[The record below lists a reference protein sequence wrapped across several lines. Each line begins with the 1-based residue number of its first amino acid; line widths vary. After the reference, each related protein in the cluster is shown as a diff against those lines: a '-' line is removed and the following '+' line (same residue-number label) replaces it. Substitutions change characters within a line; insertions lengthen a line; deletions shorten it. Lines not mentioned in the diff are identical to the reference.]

1 MMTRAS
7 QDRIQTHTMRIHTF
21 MTALTLLLGS
31 SRVTA
36 QEAPAPTPQT
46 QGFQPFLGSPS
57 PPFPFQGFAGLPG
70 SPSASPRPLNPFF
83 TGTFNGQPTGNPF
96 LPPLVGPNQQ
106 FAFPVP
112 AGFPGSAVPGP
123 QFQGF
128 PGSPLTGRP
137 PPQGITNGFP
147 GQFSHPGSF
156 HIQPNLAGHSRFP
169 AGSFP
174 ETSPISPLR
183 EVPTG
188 FPAAVNEGQ
197 ISGRGLE
204 FGDED
209 FVSLSG
215 GSPTTQAPISPVTP
229 LSSPPTTPFVPETTP
244 ATSPPTSTAKPATTT
259 TASTTS
265 QPSTTPTTTTTTS
278 TPPPT
283 TSVTPPSTTT
293 TTSTPPPTTSVTP
306 PSTTTTTST
315 TPPPTTTTTTATTPP
330 PTTTTNL
337 PSTTTSP
344 TTTSAS
350 TAPPADSVVSST
362 TASRPIAGHKSRT
375 HTGSSLASRLQ
386 NFAQQASNDRGEG
399 REKVL
404 FSRPNRNQGQEPRRE
419 SEAQRQENTISAS
432 GGQSS
437 QDVLSETQYDYDY
450 DEATSD
456 KQSQSAGSPTTST
469 TATPLPVPVSTEKTK
484 KGRKGLTRTQAFLE
498 RLQKLRQRR
507 LTSTTGR
514 PRRREQEREDN
525 NVQDNQV
532 PPRRRTP
539 QRQAG
544 SNFNSRLRDR
554 VFASRTQTGGRRNRI
569 SDDKNSSSG
578 FRATRRPFV
587 IGFTTKKP
595 LTIRE
600 RLELHRQNNRFV
612 PKHLRTTTKRTTT
625 PTPPPSTTTSTTEIP
640 GSAIDEDYDYITDY
654 EPEAPALEVTER
666 VPTTTTT
673 QRVPITSFI
682 TTERTNSKVQSI
694 RERIAAMLG
703 ASGLAGKTTTEE
715 VLTILEEV
723 TVKPLETADTAT
735 QSTITVTDNPVLM
748 VHTDEDFEPTE
759 MPLDEILSTIIE
771 TIATS
776 ELPPTTQA
784 LHSSQPSIAQTTPTP
799 ESLPFVSIFT
809 SEPEVS
815 TTSKLT
821 AIDETE
827 IPFPHT
833 TSKVLT
839 STEPEIEETNSPS
852 GIFPEFTDSTAAAL
866 ADVQT
871 EAPETVADPSKQPTT
886 EDPLVQDLIAQLVA
900 EGIITE
906 VNSKA
911 EVTVPEVDEEPL
923 IEETLIEE
931 TGPKDLEVM
940 NVEKNPAAEVPLET
954 PLDMLN
960 KSHMDTEISDQGII
974 TDNQN
979 DLHGSLTKSNES
991 QKAMEENPTII
1002 PTDEPVFKPTQDVN
1016 GESKVMTEPLFDPE
1030 DQAEVTE
1037 DNLQE
1042 PEKQIEV
1049 EHKQMPENVADNLTD
1064 FQNQTDVHKGQD
1076 QVEVVGETAQNPTE
1090 TGEDTHRSGDQADMM
1105 ASVIEEARGEAE
1117 VTEIPQELVI
1127 QNESDLI
1134 RTEVLAEPSKEPE
1147 SPKEPIG
1154 DNDPIEGFKDQPI
1167 ATGES
1172 AQGPEEQISV
1182 TEASTGSENQEEVT
1196 EIPEELTSGQ
1206 LRTGDQALV
1215 ADSMAVTNEQLILGK
1230 EHQTL
1235 IENTTEIPE
1244 DMVDTTTIMPE
1255 DTAEGEGKQTTLIE
1269 DFEST
1274 TEKQMPTT
1282 SQTRLTGS
1290 QTRTTPLIVTT
1301 ESTLLTDVT
1310 DNPTTVLTTE
1320 EIIASELE
1328 TDPFVTLSGDAEFVT
1343 LSEDAELTVDLLTST
1358 AVPPSTT
1365 TDIPTTS
1372 RLPSPIKIPVLSNRT
1387 TTTTESPTTTERT
1400 PGFNPSSPR
1409 VSTVKMMDTTT
1420 RFQKITTTD
1429 LPPTTV
1435 PESQLEDYITT
1446 NDDALETPPPVQ
1458 ITEVPV
1464 LPETTSPEGD
1474 ITPTEE
1480 NEVDTTLS
1488 MNHLHMLLHSF
1499 GSTSIRPELAAM
1511 NRVLDFSLSSSD
1523 PVEQLGLNHEVIGV
1537 QNFDFDYDLEPASTE
1552 QVIVTTSL
1560 QTPTFAA
1567 LGSDTQGVL
1576 STEET
1581 TSTQGIMLTET
1592 NTPTILNMEV
1602 AVLTVSEPYSKVQ
1615 NFTEA
1620 PETTQQPESISVT
1633 ENSTME
1639 DIPETTTEAVTDPME
1654 TTTLPPVTTTEKI
1667 EILEIK
1673 EPLITNNKS
1682 ENTVKTLT
1690 NQLSTTEGKTTV
1702 EVTTPTTSPEEKESN
1717 AETNEELSGANASLS
1732 REDRERQRL
1741 AWLRKNSGKDGEQA
1755 RTRQLQS
1762 TQRRTFVPLGNARS
1776 TSERPA
1782 TGRRLSLSDLL
1793 SQRASP
1799 AGSITKTSNS
1809 QRENDI
1815 PTFTTTTTQP
1825 PRIRSQTVKVDLD
1838 PVVVKETQPQPI
1850 TEQAPDPKN
1859 GAKSEALRRFLELNK
1874 QMLKALAEKKASTTT
1889 LPDEPTTTLSPEQS
1903 NTRPKFAT
1911 RTPPRLDK
1919 FRALTESTVTSNDK
1933 EELSTTNFIP
1943 KNRATN
1949 PVVSTREDSTQGFQ
1963 PRPSTFLRPV
1973 DSPKPSEASA
1983 SDRTVPRVRPAFISP
1998 PPSTSS
2004 RSDPN
2009 PLPES
2014 RTDNTATRTRSRLPP
2029 PIRRPRP
2036 GLPGKRPGGPRRQ
2049 NVSRPLTA
2057 RPTRFEN
2064 PSEKQN
2070 EEITTQAPLLSRESV
2085 SELAAEPEN
2094 RPVQPPRRRFGSS
2107 TSVPRR
2113 NQFTTPRG
2121 RRKGFRKRVQ
2131 NNRVSTPRRR
2141 KPTTLPRFTTE
2152 FEEVTTHVPTTTVPE
2167 FTTLP
2172 QEEDVTFS
2180 GFEQTTQDFF
2190 DTTLRSDLERTTF
2203 TPEEETT
2210 LQEFSTVTSRGRVRF
2225 ENRPRPTQLPR
2236 ITERPHHRS
2245 TLASKVAA
2253 FSNNEDATVQP
2264 VTRPLKPDTPE
2275 PPKPSSTF
2283 KPFEFET
2290 SATTISPTRFFTES
2304 PSAGGISTFT
2314 GFDFDLDTTPP
2325 TTFAE
2330 DFEESTQSSS
2340 GRFGNSQNFVH
2351 TTFSPFGDNQ
2361 KQSINPKLHQTTSR
2375 SHTPRPSHNSDF
2387 DEAFFAEEDPPF
2399 INRKE
2404 SETFLPAFP
2413 VTTPS
2418 NPFFEEIQETET
2430 FPPVFPTTTPDDFFH
2445 KEIKQ
2450 TETFPPAF
2458 PITTPENPFFGEIKD
2473 ADAFPPSLT
2482 ITPPSNSFFVNDQDT
2497 TTFSP
2502 DFATTVK
2509 PNFEFNRKQE
2519 AQTTQPPFQTTI
2531 PPNTVTPRII
2541 VVALPILN
2549 QAPASPSNS
2558 NQSPPQ
2564 SPVSERVVSPVNQE
2578 SSSPFPDVIPPQ
2590 TDRPLGHVQV
2600 TSEAGFIPRE
2610 VHRPST
2616 LTGGVRITAEE
2627 GFIPRDVVLQP
2638 PPSPPQQ
2645 PDQTHTTFTLQNDNG
2660 RSGILHESGNIEFVN
2675 DHDVSSQG
2683 SFSSSPSTTTQVP
2696 SRPVI
2701 TVDSLLTFL
2710 GNDSNSNNEKV
2721 VPKRPSLS
2729 LIPTTNPPSPIGTTS
2744 FTPNFKLQSTR
2755 FFNQRNDTPS
2765 ISPKFSVPT
2774 TISPPVKSL
2783 HPSPFLEGRPI
2794 IHDEFFNAPVSGF
2807 TPPTTLIPP
2816 ENPSTRQSILLRPFE
2831 SLTPPSAP
2839 FVPSTPSPG
2848 SPPPQ
2853 NNFQQNRGSPLRPF
2867 LPPSPTT
2874 ARPRTSTLA
2883 GILSTLINK
2892 NPTTTKQP
2900 TTKSPTT
2907 PPQPFTT
2914 QDPIIVSTDPPFSNQ
2929 LGTGPPAPASI
2940 QPHFSNNDRI
2950 TSSKPLKPFDGD
2962 RNHLSHQEPVI
2973 PTRAVEPNLPSR
2985 SDGQDFSRLPSP
2997 SSRPGPPSLE
3007 SIPSQNAFD
3016 GRGDVR
3022 FSVRPSPDKDS
3033 PSEGSADAPPAPTPS
3048 HFPSSAAPGAAVE
3061 RDPDNDHVPG
3071 LGGVDYPILEAIPKT
3086 SFKCT
3091 KEMRLSGRMFAD
3103 PETACQ
3109 VYHVCSGHQTFSFL
3123 CPRGTIFH
3131 QDTFVCQWWFTVD
3144 CQAQAQKLAQIQAQS
3159 GR

>member
-1 MMTRAS
+1 MTRAS
-7 QDRIQTHTMRIHTF
+7 QDRIQSHTMRILTF

-46 QGFQPFLGSPS
+46 QSFQPFFGSPS
-57 PPFPFQGFAGLPG
+57 PFPFQGFAGLPG
-70 SPSASPRPLNPFF
+70 APNASPRPLNPFF
-83 TGTFNGQPTGNPF
+83 AGTFNGQPTGNPF

-106 FAFPVP
+106 FAFPAP
-112 AGFPGSAVPGP
+112 QGFPGSAIPGPQGFPGSAIPGP
-123 QFQGF
+123 QFQAF
-128 PGSPLTGRP
+128 PGSPQTGRP

-156 HIQPNLAGHSRFP
+156 QIQPNLSGQSSFP
-169 AGSFP
+169 SGSFP
-174 ETSPISPLR
+174 DTSPITPLR
-183 EVPTG
+183 EVPPG
-188 FPAAVNEGQ
+188 FPAAVNDAQ

-204 FGDED
+204 FGNED
-209 FVSLSG
+209 LVGLSNG
-215 GSPTTQAPISPVTP
+215 NPTTQAPISPVTP
-229 LSSPPTTPFVPETTP
+229 LSSPPTTP
-244 ATSPPTSTAKPATTT
+244 ATIPPTSTASP
-259 TASTTS
+259 
-265 QPSTTPTTTTTTS
+265 TTTTTS
-278 TPPPT
+278 T
-283 TSVTPPSTTT
+283 TSKPSTT
-293 TTSTPPPTTSVTP
+293 PPP
-306 PSTTTTTST
+306 TTTTTST
-315 TPPPTTTTTTATTPP
+315 TPPPTTTTPP

-337 PSTTTSP
+337 PSTTTS

-350 TAPPADSVVSST
+350 TAQPTVSTTSST
-362 TASRPIAGHKSRT
+362 TVSPPTAEHKSRT
-375 HTGSSLASRLQ
+375 QTGNSLASRLQ
-386 NFAQQASNDRGEG
+386 NFAQQASNNRGEG
-399 REKVL
+399 KEKVS
-404 FSRPNRNQGQEPRRE
+404 FSQPSRTQDQESRGE
-419 SEAQRQENTISAS
+419 SEAQRQRNTISAS

-437 QDVLSETQYDYDY
+437 QDTLSEAQYDYDY
-450 DEATSD
+450 DQAASD
-456 KQSQSAGSPTTST
+456 KESQPAASPATST
-469 TATPLPVPVSTEKTK
+469 TTTPLPVSVSTEKAKK
-484 KGRKGLTRTQAFLE
+484 KGRKQLTRTQQFLE

-514 PRRREQEREDN
+514 PRRTDQEQDN

-539 QRQAG
+539 QRQTG
-544 SNFNSRLRDR
+544 SSFNSRLRDR
-554 VFASRTQTGGRRNRI
+554 VFASRSPTGGRRNRI

-578 FRATRRPFV
+578 FRATRRPV
-587 IGFTTKKP
+587 IIHSFTTKRP

-625 PTPPPSTTTSTTEIP
+625 TTLPPSTTTTTTTTTTEIP
-640 GSAIDEDYDYITDY
+640 SIATDEDYDYFTDY

-666 VPTTTTT
+666 APTTTTT
-673 QRVPITSFI
+673 QKVPVTRVA

-723 TVKPLETADTAT
+723 TVKPLLTADTAT
-735 QSTITVTDNPVLM
+735 QSSVTVTDNPVLM

-784 LHSSQPSIAQTTPTP
+784 LHSSQPSFAQTTPTP
-799 ESLPFVSIFT
+799 ESLPFVSVFT
-809 SEPEVS
+809 SNPEVS
-815 TTSKLT
+815 TTSKPAAT
-821 AIDETE
+821 DETE

-833 TSKVLT
+833 TPNVLT
-839 STEPEIEETNSPS
+839 SVELEVDETNPPS
-852 GIFPEFTDSTAAAL
+852 GTVPEFTDSTAAAL
-866 ADVQT
+866 TT
-871 EAPETVADPSKQPTT
+871 EHTETPETVAETLKQPTT

-906 VNSKA
+906 VNSKSD
-911 EVTVPEVDEEPL
+911 VTVPEVNEEPL
-923 IEETLIEE
+923 TEETLPEESLPEETLSKETLIEE
-931 TGPKDLEVM
+931 TGPTDVELT
-940 NVEKNPAAEVPLET
+940 NVEKNPAAEVQPVISLKT
-954 PLDMLN
+954 QMLN
-960 KSHMDTEISDQGII
+960 EFNTDTEISEKEHEII
-974 TDNQN
+974 AGDEA
-979 DLHGSLTKSNES
+979 DIHESLTKSNES
-991 QKAMEENPTII
+991 QKAINESHTII
-1002 PTDEPVFKPTQDVN
+1002 PIDEHVIKPTLDVN
-1016 GESKVMTEPLFDPE
+1016 DESKVMTDLLLDSE
-1030 DQAEVTE
+1030 DQTEVAR

-1042 PEKQIEV
+1042 PEKQTEIT
-1049 EHKQMPENVADNLTD
+1049 EHVQMTENVADISTN
-1064 FQNQTDVHKGQD
+1064 FRNQTDTSKGQED
-1076 QVEVVGETAQNPTE
+1076 QVEVIDEPAQKSE
-1090 TGEDTHRSGDQADMM
+1090 DLGEDTLGSGDQADVM
-1105 ASVIEEARGEAE
+1105 ASVTEEAGGEAE
-1117 VTEIPQELVI
+1117 VTEVPQELMI
-1127 QNESDLI
+1127 QDENDLNQ
-1134 RTEVLAEPSKEPE
+1134 TVFVSEPLKDHE
-1147 SPKEPIG
+1147 SPKEAT
-1154 DNDPIEGFKDQPI
+1154 DDLDPTEEFIDQPI
-1167 ATGES
+1167 VTEELGQRA
-1172 AQGPEEQISV
+1172 EEQISFTETSIGSENQEEV
-1182 TEASTGSENQEEVT
+1182 TETSIGSENQEEVT
-1196 EIPEELTSGQ
+1196 EIPAELSSAQ
-1206 LRTGDQALV
+1206 LRTGDQAIA
-1215 ADSMAVTNEQLILGK
+1215 ADIMTIANEEQILGN
-1230 EHQTL
+1230 ENETL
-1235 IENTTEIPE
+1235 TENITEMPE
-1244 DMVDTTTIMPE
+1244 DMITTETVTPE
-1255 DTAEGEGKQTTLIE
+1255 DLTETDGKQTTLIE
-1269 DFEST
+1269 NFEST
-1274 TEKQMPTT
+1274 TEKQITTT
-1282 SQTRLTGS
+1282 SQTQLTGS
-1290 QTRTTPLIVTT
+1290 QTRTTPLAATT

-1310 DNPTTVLTTE
+1310 DNPTTFQTTE

-1328 TDPFVTLSGDAEFVT
+1328 TDPFVTLS
-1343 LSEDAELTVDLLTST
+1343 EDAELTVDLLTST
-1358 AVPPSTT
+1358 DLPPSTT
-1365 TDIPTTS
+1365 TEIPTTS
-1372 RLPSPIKIPVLSNRT
+1372 RLPSSIKIPVLSNRT
-1387 TTTTESPTTTERT
+1387 TTTMKPSTTTQRS

-1409 VSTVKMMDTTT
+1409 VSTVKMLDTTT
-1420 RFQKITTTD
+1420 RFQKSTTTD

-1446 NDDALETPPPVQ
+1446 NDDALETPPAVH
-1458 ITEVPV
+1458 ITEVP
-1464 LPETTSPEGD
+1464 LLHETTTPGE

-1480 NEVDTTLS
+1480 NEVDTTRS

-1511 NRVLDFSLSSSD
+1511 NRVLDFSLSSTD
-1523 PVEQLGLNHEVIGV
+1523 PVEQLGLNHEVTGI

-1567 LGSDTQGVL
+1567 LGSDNQGIP
-1576 STEET
+1576 STEHT

-1620 PETTQQPESISVT
+1620 PETTQMPMSTSTTES
-1633 ENSTME
+1633 STME
-1639 DIPETTTEAVTDPME
+1639 NIPETTTETVTDPME
-1654 TTTLPPVTTTEKI
+1654 TTTMPPVTTTEKI
-1667 EILEIK
+1667 EVLDVK
-1673 EPLITNNKS
+1673 EPVIVSNKS
-1682 ENTVKTLT
+1682 NNSVKTLA
-1690 NQLSTTEGKTTV
+1690 NQLSTTEGTTTV
-1702 EVTTPTTSPEEKESN
+1702 EVTTPTTSPEEKESD
-1717 AETNEELSGANASLS
+1717 AETNEEVSVGNTALS

-1741 AWLRKNSGKDGEQA
+1741 AWLRKNSGKDGEQP
-1755 RTRQLQS
+1755 RPRQLQS
-1762 TQRRTFVPLGNARS
+1762 TQRRTFVPLGNVRS
-1776 TSERPA
+1776 TAERPASSA

-1799 AGSITKTSNS
+1799 TGSTAKTSSS

-1815 PTFTTTTTQP
+1815 PTFTSTTTQA
-1825 PRIRSQTVKVDLD
+1825 PRVQSQTVKVDLE
-1838 PVVVKETQPQPI
+1838 PIVVKETQPQPV

-1859 GAKSEALRRFLELNK
+1859 GAKQSEALRRFLELNK
-1874 QMLKALAEKKASTTT
+1874 QMLKALAEKKTGTTA
-1889 LPDEPTTTLSPEQS
+1889 LPDEPTTTSSPEQG
-1903 NTRPKFAT
+1903 NTRPKFTT

-1919 FRALTESTVTSNDK
+1919 FRALTESTVNSNDN
-1933 EELSTTNFIP
+1933 EESSTINVIP
-1943 KNRATN
+1943 KNRVTN
-1949 PVVSTREDSTQGFQ
+1949 PVAPTRKDSTQGFQ

-1973 DSPKPSEASA
+1973 ASPKPSEAS
-1983 SDRTVPRVRPAFISP
+1983 SDDRTVQRVRPAFISP

-2004 RSDPN
+2004 RSDP
-2009 PLPES
+2009 PSLLPES

-2036 GLPGKRPGGPRRQ
+2036 RIPGRRPGGPIEQ
-2049 NVSRPLTA
+2049 NVPRPLTA
-2057 RPTRFEN
+2057 RPTRFDN
-2064 PSEKQN
+2064 PSEKRN
-2070 EEITTQAPLLSRESV
+2070 EKVTQAPSLSRESV
-2085 SELAAEPEN
+2085 SESVAEAEKK
-2094 RPVQPPRRRFGSS
+2094 PVQPPRRFGSS
-2107 TSVPRR
+2107 TSAPRR

-2141 KPTTLPRFTTE
+2141 KPTAIPRFTTE
-2152 FEEVTTHVPTTTVPE
+2152 FEEVTTHIPTTTVPE

-2172 QEEDVTFS
+2172 QEEDVTIS
-2180 GFEQTTQDFF
+2180 GFEHTTQDFF
-2190 DTTLRSDLERTTF
+2190 DTTLRSDLERATF
-2203 TPEEETT
+2203 PPEEETT
-2210 LQEFSTVTSRGRVRF
+2210 LQEFSSVTSRGRVRF
-2225 ENRPRPTQLPR
+2225 ENRHRPTPLPR
-2236 ITERPHHRS
+2236 ITERPGHRS

-2304 PSAGGISTFT
+2304 PSGGGISTFT

-2330 DFEESTQSSS
+2330 GFEESTQSSAD
-2340 GRFGNSQNFVH
+2340 RFVNSQNFVH
-2351 TTFSPFGDNQ
+2351 TTFSPFGDDNQ
-2361 KQSINPKLHQTTSR
+2361 KQSIFPKLHQTTSS
-2375 SHTPRPSHNSDF
+2375 SHISRPSHSSDL

-2399 INRKE
+2399 VNRKE
-2404 SETFLPAFP
+2404 TETFPPVFP
-2413 VTTPS
+2413 ITPPS
-2418 NPFFEEIQETET
+2418 NPFFGEIQETET
-2430 FPPVFPTTTPDDFFH
+2430 FPPDDFFH
-2445 KEIKQ
+2445 KETKE

-2482 ITPPSNSFFVNDQDT
+2482 ITPPSNSFFVNNQDT

-2502 DFATTVK
+2502 DFATTVR
-2509 PNFEFNRKQE
+2509 PNFEFDKKQE
-2519 AQTTQPPFQTTI
+2519 VETALPPFQTTI

-2558 NQSPPQ
+2558 NHLPPVSSPQ

-2590 TDRPLGHVQV
+2590 TDKPLGHVQV

-2616 LTGGVRITAEE
+2616 LTGGVKITAEQ

-2638 PPSPPQQ
+2638 PPSPPPQ

-2660 RSGILHESGNIEFVN
+2660 RSGTLHGSGHIEFVN
-2675 DHDVSSQG
+2675 DHAVSSQG

-2710 GNDSNSNNEKV
+2710 GNDSNSNNERV

-2729 LIPTTNPPSPIGTTS
+2729 LTPTTNPPSPIGTTL

-2774 TISPPVKSL
+2774 TISPPLKSL
-2783 HPSPFLEGRPI
+2783 LPSPLLDGRPI
-2794 IHDEFFNAPVSGF
+2794 IRDEFFNAPVSGF
-2807 TPPTTLIPP
+2807 TPPTTLLPP
-2816 ENPSTRQSILLRPFE
+2816 ENPSTRQSILLRPLE
-2831 SLTPPSAP
+2831 SLTPPSVP
-2839 FVPSTPSPG
+2839 FTPSTSSPG
-2848 SPPPQ
+2848 NPPPQ
-2853 NNFQQNRGSPLRPF
+2853 TNFQQNRGGSPLRPF

-2874 ARPRTSTLA
+2874 SRPRTSTLA

-2892 NPTTTKQP
+2892 KPTTTEQS
-2900 TTKSPTT
+2900 TTTSPTT

-2914 QDPIIVSTDPPFSNQ
+2914 QDPIIVPTTDPPFSNQ

-2940 QPHFSNNDRI
+2940 QPPFGNKDPVTGSE
-2950 TSSKPLKPFDGD
+2950 SLKPFDGD

-2973 PTRAVEPNLPSR
+2973 PTRTGDTNLPSR
-2985 SDGQDFSRLPSP
+2985 SNGQDFSRLPSP

-3016 GRGDVR
+3016 GRGDIR
-3022 FSVRPSPDKDS
+3022 FSVQPSSDKDS
-3033 PSEGSADAPPAPTPS
+3033 PSEGSADAPPALTPS
-3048 HFPSSAAPGAAVE
+3048 QFPSSAAPGAAVE
-3061 RDPDNDHVPG
+3061 NDPDDDHVPG
-3071 LGGVDYPILEAIPKT
+3071 LGGVDYPILQAIPKT

>member
-1 MMTRAS
+1 
-7 QDRIQTHTMRIHTF
+7 
-21 MTALTLLLGS
+21 
-31 SRVTA
+31 
-36 QEAPAPTPQT
+36 
-46 QGFQPFLGSPS
+46 
-57 PPFPFQGFAGLPG
+57 
-70 SPSASPRPLNPFF
+70 
-83 TGTFNGQPTGNPF
+83 
-96 LPPLVGPNQQ
+96 
-106 FAFPVP
+106 
-112 AGFPGSAVPGP
+112 
-123 QFQGF
+123 
-128 PGSPLTGRP
+128 
-137 PPQGITNGFP
+137 
-147 GQFSHPGSF
+147 
-156 HIQPNLAGHSRFP
+156 
-169 AGSFP
+169 
-174 ETSPISPLR
+174 
-183 EVPTG
+183 
-188 FPAAVNEGQ
+188 
-197 ISGRGLE
+197 
-204 FGDED
+204 
-209 FVSLSG
+209 
-215 GSPTTQAPISPVTP
+215 
-229 LSSPPTTPFVPETTP
+229 
-244 ATSPPTSTAKPATTT
+244 
-259 TASTTS
+259 
-265 QPSTTPTTTTTTS
+265 
-278 TPPPT
+278 
-283 TSVTPPSTTT
+283 
-293 TTSTPPPTTSVTP
+293 
-306 PSTTTTTST
+306 
-315 TPPPTTTTTTATTPP
+315 
-330 PTTTTNL
+330 
-337 PSTTTSP
+337 
-344 TTTSAS
+344 
-350 TAPPADSVVSST
+350 
-362 TASRPIAGHKSRT
+362 
-375 HTGSSLASRLQ
+375 
-386 NFAQQASNDRGEG
+386 
-399 REKVL
+399 
-404 FSRPNRNQGQEPRRE
+404 
-419 SEAQRQENTISAS
+419 
-432 GGQSS
+432 
-437 QDVLSETQYDYDY
+437 
-450 DEATSD
+450 
-456 KQSQSAGSPTTST
+456 
-469 TATPLPVPVSTEKTK
+469 
-484 KGRKGLTRTQAFLE
+484 
-498 RLQKLRQRR
+498 
-507 LTSTTGR
+507 
-514 PRRREQEREDN
+514 
-525 NVQDNQV
+525 
-532 PPRRRTP
+532 
-539 QRQAG
+539 
-544 SNFNSRLRDR
+544 
-554 VFASRTQTGGRRNRI
+554 
-569 SDDKNSSSG
+569 
-578 FRATRRPFV
+578 
-587 IGFTTKKP
+587 
-595 LTIRE
+595 
-600 RLELHRQNNRFV
+600 
-612 PKHLRTTTKRTTT
+612 
-625 PTPPPSTTTSTTEIP
+625 
-640 GSAIDEDYDYITDY
+640 
-654 EPEAPALEVTER
+654 
-666 VPTTTTT
+666 
-673 QRVPITSFI
+673 
-682 TTERTNSKVQSI
+682 
-694 RERIAAMLG
+694 
-703 ASGLAGKTTTEE
+703 
-715 VLTILEEV
+715 
-723 TVKPLETADTAT
+723 
-735 QSTITVTDNPVLM
+735 
-748 VHTDEDFEPTE
+748 
-759 MPLDEILSTIIE
+759 
-771 TIATS
+771 
-776 ELPPTTQA
+776 
-784 LHSSQPSIAQTTPTP
+784 
-799 ESLPFVSIFT
+799 
-809 SEPEVS
+809 
-815 TTSKLT
+815 
-821 AIDETE
+821 
-827 IPFPHT
+827 
-833 TSKVLT
+833 
-839 STEPEIEETNSPS
+839 
-852 GIFPEFTDSTAAAL
+852 
-866 ADVQT
+866 
-871 EAPETVADPSKQPTT
+871 
-886 EDPLVQDLIAQLVA
+886 
-900 EGIITE
+900 
-906 VNSKA
+906 
-911 EVTVPEVDEEPL
+911 
-923 IEETLIEE
+923 
-931 TGPKDLEVM
+931 
-940 NVEKNPAAEVPLET
+940 
-954 PLDMLN
+954 
-960 KSHMDTEISDQGII
+960 
-974 TDNQN
+974 
-979 DLHGSLTKSNES
+979 
-991 QKAMEENPTII
+991 
-1002 PTDEPVFKPTQDVN
+1002 
-1016 GESKVMTEPLFDPE
+1016 
-1030 DQAEVTE
+1030 
-1037 DNLQE
+1037 
-1042 PEKQIEV
+1042 
-1049 EHKQMPENVADNLTD
+1049 
-1064 FQNQTDVHKGQD
+1064 
-1076 QVEVVGETAQNPTE
+1076 
-1090 TGEDTHRSGDQADMM
+1090 
-1105 ASVIEEARGEAE
+1105 
-1117 VTEIPQELVI
+1117 
-1127 QNESDLI
+1127 
-1134 RTEVLAEPSKEPE
+1134 
-1147 SPKEPIG
+1147 
-1154 DNDPIEGFKDQPI
+1154 
-1167 ATGES
+1167 
-1172 AQGPEEQISV
+1172 
-1182 TEASTGSENQEEVT
+1182 
-1196 EIPEELTSGQ
+1196 
-1206 LRTGDQALV
+1206 
-1215 ADSMAVTNEQLILGK
+1215 
-1230 EHQTL
+1230 
-1235 IENTTEIPE
+1235 
-1244 DMVDTTTIMPE
+1244 
-1255 DTAEGEGKQTTLIE
+1255 
-1269 DFEST
+1269 
-1274 TEKQMPTT
+1274 
-1282 SQTRLTGS
+1282 
-1290 QTRTTPLIVTT
+1290 
-1301 ESTLLTDVT
+1301 
-1310 DNPTTVLTTE
+1310 
-1320 EIIASELE
+1320 
-1328 TDPFVTLSGDAEFVT
+1328 
-1343 LSEDAELTVDLLTST
+1343 
-1358 AVPPSTT
+1358 
-1365 TDIPTTS
+1365 
-1372 RLPSPIKIPVLSNRT
+1372 
-1387 TTTTESPTTTERT
+1387 
-1400 PGFNPSSPR
+1400 
-1409 VSTVKMMDTTT
+1409 
-1420 RFQKITTTD
+1420 
-1429 LPPTTV
+1429 
-1435 PESQLEDYITT
+1435 
-1446 NDDALETPPPVQ
+1446 
-1458 ITEVPV
+1458 
-1464 LPETTSPEGD
+1464 
-1474 ITPTEE
+1474 
-1480 NEVDTTLS
+1480 
-1488 MNHLHMLLHSF
+1488 
-1499 GSTSIRPELAAM
+1499 
-1511 NRVLDFSLSSSD
+1511 
-1523 PVEQLGLNHEVIGV
+1523 
-1537 QNFDFDYDLEPASTE
+1537 
-1552 QVIVTTSL
+1552 
-1560 QTPTFAA
+1560 
-1567 LGSDTQGVL
+1567 
-1576 STEET
+1576 
-1581 TSTQGIMLTET
+1581 
-1592 NTPTILNMEV
+1592 
-1602 AVLTVSEPYSKVQ
+1602 
-1615 NFTEA
+1615 
-1620 PETTQQPESISVT
+1620 
-1633 ENSTME
+1633 
-1639 DIPETTTEAVTDPME
+1639 
-1654 TTTLPPVTTTEKI
+1654 
-1667 EILEIK
+1667 
-1673 EPLITNNKS
+1673 
-1682 ENTVKTLT
+1682 
-1690 NQLSTTEGKTTV
+1690 
-1702 EVTTPTTSPEEKESN
+1702 
-1717 AETNEELSGANASLS
+1717 
-1732 REDRERQRL
+1732 
-1741 AWLRKNSGKDGEQA
+1741 
-1755 RTRQLQS
+1755 
-1762 TQRRTFVPLGNARS
+1762 
-1776 TSERPA
+1776 
-1782 TGRRLSLSDLL
+1782 
-1793 SQRASP
+1793 
-1799 AGSITKTSNS
+1799 
-1809 QRENDI
+1809 
-1815 PTFTTTTTQP
+1815 
-1825 PRIRSQTVKVDLD
+1825 
-1838 PVVVKETQPQPI
+1838 
-1850 TEQAPDPKN
+1850 
-1859 GAKSEALRRFLELNK
+1859 
-1874 QMLKALAEKKASTTT
+1874 MLKALAEKKASTTT
-1889 LPDEPTTTLSPEQS
+1889 LPDEPTTTSSPEQS

-1949 PVVSTREDSTQGFQ
+1949 PVVSTREDNTQGFQ

-1983 SDRTVPRVRPAFISP
+1983 SDHTVPRVKPAFISP
-1998 PPSTSS
+1998 PPSTNS

-2085 SELAAEPEN
+2085 SELATEPEN

-2107 TSVPRR
+2107 TSAPRR

-2152 FEEVTTHVPTTTVPE
+2152 FEEVTTHVPTTTVTE

-2225 ENRPRPTQLPR
+2225 ENRHRPTQLPR

-2325 TTFAE
+2325 TTFA

-2340 GRFGNSQNFVH
+2340 GRFRNSQNFVH

-2361 KQSINPKLHQTTSR
+2361 KQSINPKLHQTTSH

-2399 INRKE
+2399 VNRKE
-2404 SETFLPAFP
+2404 TETFPPAFP

-2627 GFIPRDVVLQP
+2627 GFIPRDV
-2638 PPSPPQQ
+2638 
-2645 PDQTHTTFTLQNDNG
+2645 
-2660 RSGILHESGNIEFVN
+2660 
-2675 DHDVSSQG
+2675 
-2683 SFSSSPSTTTQVP
+2683 
-2696 SRPVI
+2696 
-2701 TVDSLLTFL
+2701 
-2710 GNDSNSNNEKV
+2710 
-2721 VPKRPSLS
+2721 
-2729 LIPTTNPPSPIGTTS
+2729 
-2744 FTPNFKLQSTR
+2744 STR

-2985 SDGQDFSRLPSP
+2985 SDGQDSSRLPSP

-3048 HFPSSAAPGAAVE
+3048 HFPSSVSNSLPPFPSSSKPNPNPLIKFPSRPSGDRPVLISSNRPSGAILDNKSSSADPSLLHTTNKPRPGSLPGHMQDGDSAFFFLSMDGHVTTHSTPAFPNSQSSSSSTHNQPPFSNNNNQPFDNSQSQLSNNKNKPPFSNDQSPSGNRSPNNQLFANEDRQSHDPNTFSVFENQSSSSGESGNTQDVSSVPIVDESFTQNGDDTTPSDNIQPLIITTPEPVVPQKTQAATETSNESPVNSSESPDQNKQPFIAKTTESPISGSRKPSIISSTGSPATNPNQPFIITNTESSVPNEGQVIFSGNDSPVSHNNQPFIVTESPVTNSPFIITNTDSTVLGTNQPFIITNSESPIPGTNQPFITTSEAPFQDSGSLVTIDSASDRDPTTSRDDLFADIVSNSPFSFHNSDPHFQGKPFIETTFITEDGSFISSADNPFFPSNIEGFFFDTKTELPFTSTGSNLFSGTGSPSLIPNTENKSPLPDTNSQIPVVTTQSPISIADTSSQFLFPNSGQTSFSNPNSQPPNITSNGQVLLSNANSQAAFSPTPFFQSTTPSPATPLPTTPFSHSTSPATSRPFFQSTTPSPASPVPTTTPFSHSTSPTTPRPFFQSTTPSPASPVPTTSSQPLFSASSVPNRTPFFQSTTPSTAASVPSNTPFFQSTTPSQASPVPTTTPFSQTTPSSTSPVPTTPFFHSTSQGSPASPVSNTTPFFFTTTPFSASPVPTTTHFSSPSFSSTPFAATANHQPLFPISANSGSTLTSPSSQFSSFPTTPSSIPANATPQPAITTHRPAARFPLPTAASPQPVFPSAQPAITTHRPASRFPLPATASSQPVFPSAQPAITTHRPASNFPLPTTASPHPLFQTTQPAITTHRPATNAPLPTTRSPPRASRPSRTRGRPTTSSRPRSRSTQAPRSRPTANRHPQLSPNPRLLLPPLEPPSKGPPPSCEFAPTANRGSAKFTSTTPPSPPPTRPPPRQTPRVRPQPPPPPSPTRGPSLLVPFGTEDQSAAPGAAVE